1 MYSANA
7 HQFRNRRKVWWNPGE
22 TIHNPKKLNPVT
34 WKIFCQENVTILPGR
49 SFLLALSFGVKMSE
63 GAVLVSLD
71 QELKRIECSIQ
82 NEVILEDTSDITII
96 IHNNSID
103 TTISISPGQVLC
115 LLRYV

>member
-1 MYSANA
+1 MYSN
-7 HQFRNRRKVWWNPGE
+7 HEFRNRRKVWWNPRE

-34 WKIFCQENVTILPGR
+34 WKIFCPDDITILPGK
-49 SFLLALSFGVKMSE
+49 SVMLALSFGVKMSE

-71 QELKRIECSIQ
+71 QELKRIKCSIR
-82 NEVILEDTSDITII
+82 NEVILEDTSDITIT

-103 TTISISPGQVLC
+103 TTVSISPGQDLC

>member
-1 MYSANA
+1 MYSN
-7 HQFRNRRKVWWNPGE
+7 HEFRNRRKVWWKPGE

-34 WKIFCQENVTILPGR
+34 WKIFCQDNVAILPGK
-49 SFLLALSFGVKMSE
+49 SVLLALSFGVKMSE

-71 QELKRIECSIQ
+71 QELKISKCSIQ

-96 IHNNSID
+96 IQNNSVN
-103 TTISISPGQVLC
+103 TAISISPGQDLC